1 MDSFVRRAWAISLTI
16 LMIAAIL
23 LVAVAGSPKAAAT
36 NVRPAAPADSAALRA
51 PAAAGPSMDPAMQRL
66 LDRAREPSA
75 AWNKLTPSVQEAE
88 RLGTGTFRVAI
99 LTDDVNTLGAFLRKN
114 GVPTPIGSV
123 PATRSGVRV
132 VTMDVPTRL
141 LEKVAA
147 LDHVYSIAPAVLPVA
162 PDRVQTDAS
171 ALNAIRNGGP
181 APDLIAAGKGHHVP
195 EAWALGYTG
204 YGVQVSTMDS
214 GTDFG
219 HPDLQGTFARD
230 SDPSSPYFNWPMA
243 FDPNSMASYLLGGLT
258 FPTAPSSWYVNTTFT
273 SPADG
278 AGNLILPFNGH
289 VYNVLGVPSASGIF
303 HLGLHP
309 DFTLGSDYGEFV
321 AVLVSDSTTPGVYDT
336 VHVDLDDNHAFG
348 NDKAATVAS
357 PEIWADTNGDG
368 LADLSV
374 GNIYAGGFFYD
385 MFTFVGEGYDGI
397 PDTGDEAQV
406 ASASFGFSGT
416 FDDGWDFTAR
426 WVEFNSL
433 VNPDTTFTVSSGN
446 GGHGFGTVT
455 SPSSSSGVISVGAS
469 TSYNA
474 ALGTFEDAAH
484 STFGDVQPWSNR
496 GPSTLG
502 TSKPDVVTVGAWA
515 SGDGALNQFGGF
527 PPWVVWGGTSLSS
540 PATTAIV
547 ALIVNAYQ
555 NATGGPLGNQYAK
568 VLLTGAAD
576 DTHYDPQVMG
586 HGLTNALRAVEAASN
601 RDGLA
606 AYHFTASGIEPDWM
620 AGTYRGTAYPS
631 FTNLLSPGGSSTDSF
646 SVENHNG
653 AAGKTVAVSD
663 WELRRI
669 GEDSWTIVTK
679 NANESPPDFVR
690 PDYLIDLTGL
700 VPAGTN
706 LVKATIN
713 FPLAQMDP
721 DGNYV
726 YNSRWRLLLYDWRDY
741 NGDGTYWTDA
751 NGNGVVN
758 AGEMNASSG
767 TEIQRFTYGY
777 PTGTNIE
784 AFVHDPLAR
793 IHDGF
798 LLGIQH
804 RTVSALVPSTT
815 LTVTVDYY
823 RALDAPWLTEI

>member
-1 MDSFVRRAWAISLTI
+1 
-16 LMIAAIL
+16 
-23 LVAVAGSPKAAAT
+23 
-36 NVRPAAPADSAALRA
+36 
-51 PAAAGPSMDPAMQRL
+51 
-66 LDRAREPSA
+66 
-75 AWNKLTPSVQEAE
+75 
-88 RLGTGTFRVAI
+88 
-99 LTDDVNTLGAFLRKN
+99 
-114 GVPTPIGSV
+114 
-123 PATRSGVRV
+123 
-132 VTMDVPTRL
+132 
-141 LEKVAA
+141 
-147 LDHVYSIAPAVLPVA
+147 
-162 PDRVQTDAS
+162 
-171 ALNAIRNGGP
+171 
-181 APDLIAAGKGHHVP
+181 
-195 EAWALGYTG
+195 
-204 YGVQVSTMDS
+204 
-214 GTDFG
+214 DFG

-230 SDPSSPYFNWPMA
+230 SDPSSPYFDWPMA

-258 FPTAPSSWYVNTTFT
+258 FPTAPSSWYVDTTFT

-289 VYNVLGVPSASGIF
+289 VYNVLGVPSASGVY

-309 DFTLGSDYGEFV
+309 DFTLGSDYREFV
-321 AVLVSDSTTPGVYDT
+321 AVLVAFQIGDALAPGGGDHGT
-336 VHVDLDDNHAFG
+336 LCAS
-348 NDKAATVAS
+348 AIVAQNKTGAVLGFA
-357 PEIWADTNGDG
+357 PQAKLI
-368 LADLSV
+368 SV

-426 WVEFNSL
+426 WVEYNSL

-446 GGHGFGTVT
+446 GGHGFGTDT

-555 NATGGPLGNQYAK
+555 NATGGTLGNQYAK

-586 HGLTNALRAVEAASN
+586 HGLTNALRGVEAASN

-653 AAGKTVAVSD
+653 AAGKTVDVSD

-669 GEDSWTIVTK
+669 GESSWTIVTH

-690 PDYLIDLTGL
+690 PDYLINLTGL

-706 LVKATIN
+706 LVKATIS
-713 FPLAQMDP
+713 FPLNQMDP

-726 YNSRWRLLLYDWRDY
+726 YNSRWRLLLYDWKDY

-758 AGEMNASSG
+758 AGEMNASAG

-777 PTGTNIE
+777 PTGT
-784 AFVHDPLAR
+784 
-793 IHDGF
+793 
-798 LLGIQH
+798 
-804 RTVSALVPSTT
+804 
-815 LTVTVDYY
+815 
-823 RALDAPWLTEI
+823 